1 MENLEYDIHLRVLK
15 SMIRREFPY
24 ITNVNIVGKN
34 NAGDYL
40 IDIIVSESKLET
52 IRPEWKKNWWIGI
65 DGNPNPSDISL
76 NGLFEET
83 EENTDTSPIED
94 TEKIQNLVKSL
105 RKKDWIDRNLKSDER
120 FYINDYV
127 LGP

>member
-52 IRPEWKKNWWIGI
+52 IRPEWKKNWWVGM

-83 EENTDTSPIED
+83 DENTDSSPND
-94 TEKIQNLVKSL
+94 DAEKIQNLVKSL
-105 RKKDWIDRNLKSDER
+105 RTREWLDRDLKSDVR
-120 FYINDYV
+120 FYVNDYV

>member
-83 EENTDTSPIED
+83 EENTDSSPNED
-94 TEKIQNLVKSL
+94 AEKIQNLVKSL
-105 RKKDWIDRNLKSDER
+105 RKKDWLDRNLKGDER
-120 FYINDYV
+120 FYISDYV

>member
-1 MENLEYDIHLRVLK
+1 MENLKDNIHLRVLK
-15 SMIRREFPY
+15 SMIKKEFPY
-24 ITNVNIVGKN
+24 VIDINIVGLN
-34 NAGDYL
+34 PVGDYL
-40 IDIIVSESKLET
+40 MDIIVSESKLET
-52 IRPEWKKNWWIGI
+52 IRPEWKKNWWVGI

-83 EENTDTSPIED
+83 DKNTDSSPND
-94 TEKIQNLVKSL
+94 DAEKIQNLVKSL
-105 RKKDWIDRNLKSDER
+105 RTKEWLDRDLTSDVR

>member
-1 MENLEYDIHLRVLK
+1 MENLKDNIHLRVLK
-15 SMIRREFPY
+15 SMIKKEFPY
-24 ITNVNIVGKN
+24 VIDINIVGLN
-34 NAGDYL
+34 PVGDYL
-40 IDIIVSESKLET
+40 MDIIVSESKLET
-52 IRPEWKKNWWIGI
+52 IRPEWKKNWWVGI

-83 EENTDTSPIED
+83 DKNTDSSPND
-94 TEKIQNLVKSL
+94 DAEKIQNLVKSL
-105 RKKDWIDRNLKSDER
+105 RTKEWLDRDLKSDVR